1 MSDFDY
7 SRRASD
13 VNEANAALHEAVRED
28 RGGQQHLSAL
38 KAFRATYA
46 LVYPDSLRQFDQGTK
61 TVSEIDTADMLYFL
75 EADPFFFRSGYMKEK
90 LLTELKRRKL
100 DSNEIEQLQ
109 AIMISVIQKPKH
121 RREFLRYCRAAVNV
135 DDDVFRSKL
144 TAMEKSDE
152 LYVSLRANWMLAALD
167 GKWLDLRR
175 AARFQRLDDFAGRVS
190 NPRIP

>member
-1 MSDFDY
+1 MSGFDY

-13 VNEANAALHEAVRED
+13 VNEANAALHEAARRD
-28 RGGQQHLSAL
+28 SHGPQHRSAI
-38 KAFRATYA
+38 KAFDAAYA
-46 LVYPDSLRQFDQGTK
+46 LVYPDTLRQLDQGTK
-61 TVSEIDTADMLYFL
+61 PVSEIDTADMLYFL
-75 EADPFFFRSGYMKEK
+75 EADPFFRRSGYMKEK

-100 DSNEIEQLQ
+100 DRNEIAQLQ
-109 AIMISVIQKPKH
+109 AIMISVIQKPQH

-144 TAMEKSDE
+144 TAMEQSDK

-175 AARFQRLDDFAGRVS
+175 AARFKRLDDFIGRVS